1 MKRLF
6 KYAVIRILLTIPM
19 LLILLTLTFFVL
31 RVMPGDPVKSMLGA
45 HAPPDVIEEKRQ
57 ELGLDKPLLGQYFDY
72 LGDLARF
79 DLGKS
84 MVYEQKVSKP
94 ILEKLPATLELI
106 IVGMGLTILIGI
118 PLGAFAASKRRTS
131 RDMGIRVYGIIVF
144 CIPVYWMGLML
155 QLIFGIWLGWLPVA
169 GRTGARVF
177 PSLFDKTGFYLI
189 DTILAGNLAA
199 FGDVLIHLALPALTL
214 GVVLSGVFVRMT
226 RANMLDVLKSDYVL
240 AARARGISDRKV
252 VYSHALKNAFIPIL
266 TMLGLQF
273 ALLIGNALLTETTF
287 SWPGMARL
295 LIERI
300 YLRDYPTVQGCIVVI
315 ALMVSL
321 ISLIVDIVYAMIDP
335 RVKY

>member
-1 MKRLF
+1 MKRLL

-19 LLILLTLTFFVL
+19 LLILLSLAFFIL
-31 RVMPGDPVKSMLGA
+31 RVMPGDPVKSVLGA
-45 HAPPDVIEEKRQ
+45 HAPPEVIEKKRI
-57 ELGLDKPLLGQYFDY
+57 ELGLDKPMVNQYFDY
-72 LGDLARF
+72 LGSLARF

-84 MVYEQKVSKP
+84 MIYEQRVSTP

-106 IVGMGLTILIGI
+106 IIGMALTIAIGI

-131 RDMGIRVYGIIVF
+131 GDMGIRMYGIIVF

-155 QLIFGIWLGWLPVA
+155 QLIFGIWLDWLPVA

-177 PSLFDKTGFYLI
+177 PSTFDNTGFYII
-189 DTILAGNLAA
+189 DTILSGNWYAL
-199 FGDVLIHLALPALTL
+199 GDVLIHLILPALTL

-273 ALLIGNALLTETTF
+273 ALLLGNALLTETTF

-321 ISLIVDIVYAMIDP
+321 ISLIVDIVYALIDP
-335 RVKY
+335 RVDY

>member
-1 MKRLF
+1 MKRLL

-19 LLILLTLTFFVL
+19 LLILLTLAFFIL
-31 RVMPGDPVKSMLGA
+31 RIMPGDPVKAVLGA
-45 HAPPDVIEEKRQ
+45 HAPPEVIEEKRQ
-57 ELGLDKPLLGQYFDY
+57 ELGLDKPMMAQYVDY
-72 LGDLARF
+72 LGDLLRF
-79 DLGKS
+79 DLGRS
-84 MVYEQKVSKP
+84 MIYEQKVSKP
-94 ILEKLPATLELI
+94 IMEKLPATLELI
-106 IVGMGLTILIGI
+106 IIGMGLTIIIGI
-118 PLGAFAASKRRTS
+118 PLGAFAASKRRTGG
-131 RDMGIRVYGIIVF
+131 DMGIRLYGIIVF

-177 PSLFDKTGFYLI
+177 PSDFDRTGFYII
-189 DTILAGNLAA
+189 DTILSQNWSAL
-199 FGDVLIHLALPALTL
+199 GDVLVHLALPALTL
-214 GVVLSGVFVRMT
+214 GIVLSGVFVRMT

-240 AARARGISDRKV
+240 AARARGIAERKV

-273 ALLIGNALLTETTF
+273 ALLLGNALLTETTF

-321 ISLIVDIVYAMIDP
+321 ISLLVDIVYAVIDP